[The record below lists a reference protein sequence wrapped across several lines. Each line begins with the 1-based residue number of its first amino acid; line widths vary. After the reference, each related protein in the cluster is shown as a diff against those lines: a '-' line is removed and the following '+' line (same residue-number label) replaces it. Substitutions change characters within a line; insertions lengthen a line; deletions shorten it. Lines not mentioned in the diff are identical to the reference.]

1 MPDRTAPESC
11 TLQYKVLDNCFRP
24 EYSGPMLL
32 PEPPSAPHRIEEHAL
47 ENLRQIRQTMQDA
60 AAFTALSGRGAIWI
74 GLTGLA
80 GAGLALRWPDH
91 ALLIWLAAAA
101 IGIAIGLG
109 ATFVKAR
116 RARVL
121 ARPVRKFFLQL
132 APPWAAAALL
142 TAVLTGRGEVA
153 LLPGLWLLL
162 YGVGMAAGGAL
173 SVRAIAVTGMIF
185 MLLGGLALAA
195 ASGGSSTG
203 WERGD
208 LFLGLGF
215 GGVHLGLGAWIFRRH
230 GG

>member
-1 MPDRTAPESC
+1 MPD
-11 TLQYKVLDNCFRP
+11 
-24 EYSGPMLL
+24 YSGPMPV
-32 PEPPSAPHRIEEHAL
+32 PEPSSAPYQLEQHAL
-47 ENLRQIRQTMQDA
+47 ENLRRIRQTMLDA
-60 AAFTALSGRGAIWI
+60 AAFTALSGRGALWI

-80 GAGLALRWPDH
+80 GAGLGLRWPEYS
-91 ALLIWLAAAA
+91 LWIWLAAAP

-121 ARPVRKFFLQL
+121 ARPVRKFFLQW

-142 TAVLTGRGEVA
+142 TVVLTRRGEAA

-162 YGVGMAAGGAL
+162 YGVGMAAGGAM

-195 ASGGSSTG
+195 SPGEANTG
-203 WERGD
+203 WVRGD

>member
-1 MPDRTAPESC
+1 
-11 TLQYKVLDNCFRP
+11 
-24 EYSGPMLL
+24 
-32 PEPPSAPHRIEEHAL
+32 
-47 ENLRQIRQTMQDA
+47 MQDA

-80 GAGLALRWPDH
+80 GTGLALRWPDH

-121 ARPVRKFFLQL
+121 ARPVRKFFFNWRRLGG
-132 APPWAAAALL
+132 AALL